1 MKAWIDI
8 ENAHTQKVITL
19 EVPLLEFDDLNKVV
33 FDISNITQDELE
45 KLKVA
50 INPRK
55 DLMYTDIEMF
65 FTDQDNYPNFGPDYD
80 FTIKDNQLIG
90 IYTRDKWL
98 NKMKGDDKH
107 VKK

>member
-1 MKAWIDI
+1 MDSID
-8 ENAHTQKVITL
+8 NAHAQKVITL
-19 EVPLLEFDDLNKVV
+19 EVPIIELKYHNKVI
-33 FDISNITQDELE
+33 FDISNITQEELE
-45 KLKVA
+45 SLKVA

-90 IYTRDKWL
+90 IYTRDNRL
-98 NKMKGDDKH
+98 NKIKEGDKSA
-107 VKK
+107 KR